1 MSSLAAREL
10 GFGARF
16 RNCSGSIYEQSVMVK
31 FDVRLILN
39 RSSSYQVRFLSKV
52 IDAMVE
58 TSHLVCDFEDQQKN
72 MSQPNKRLGLCEQH
86 RSFCGQHP
94 FVVQRSQ

>member
-10 GFGARF
+10 GCGARF
-16 RNCSGSIYEQSVMVK
+16 RDYPGSIYEQSVMVK
-31 FDVRLILN
+31 FDVRLVLN
-39 RSSSYQVRFLSKV
+39 RSSSYQLFKV

-72 MSQPNKRLGLCEQH
+72 VSRPNKRLGLCEHH
-86 RSFCGQHP
+86 RSFGGQHP

>member
-10 GFGARF
+10 GCGARF
-16 RNCSGSIYEQSVMVK
+16 RDYPGSIYEQSVMVK
-31 FDVRLILN
+31 FDVRLVLN
-39 RSSSYQVRFLSKV
+39 RSSSYQLFKV

-72 MSQPNKRLGLCEQH
+72 VSQPNKRLGLCEHH
-86 RSFCGQHP
+86 RSFGGQHP